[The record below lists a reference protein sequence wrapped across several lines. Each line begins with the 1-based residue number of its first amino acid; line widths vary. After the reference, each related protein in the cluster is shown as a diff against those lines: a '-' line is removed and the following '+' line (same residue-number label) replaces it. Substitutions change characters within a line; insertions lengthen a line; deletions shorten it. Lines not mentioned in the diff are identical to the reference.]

1 MSKLL
6 VPQGHGSAYWSFS
19 LILAWILYRERPATM
34 RAADYV
40 MLGEEALIALS
51 TREGGETV
59 EVLAKVDTGAGYS
72 SIDKDLAKD
81 LGIDLEDPED
91 EVKIDFA
98 NGKKTRPLV
107 RVRIKMAGKTLNT
120 VSRWPTAASSP
131 KICCWAAGTST
142 GSWSS
147 RTKSGSPPQIAR
159 DSSCGRTRDGR
170 RLLPAE

>member
-1 MSKLL
+1 M
-6 VPQGHGSAYWSFS
+6 
-19 LILAWILYRERPATM
+19 
-34 RAADYV
+34 
-40 MLGEEALIALS
+40 S

-107 RVRIKMAGKTLNT
+107 RVRIKIAGKTLNT
-120 VSRWPTAASSP
+120 RVTVADRSELS
-131 KICCWAAGTST
+131 KDMLL
-142 GSWSS
+142 GSKDLDGFLVS
-147 RTKSGSPPQIAR
+147 RTKSGLPRRIAR
-159 DSSCGRTRDGR
+159 NSSCGRTRDGR